1 MIFTDQKNV
10 LFLTSLSH
18 FIVHSTIIFYP
29 TLIYLFVE
37 EFKIEIELIGFIYM
51 ISNFFFGFGSLFS
64 GYVENRYGE
73 KKLLLIFQIGSFFSC
88 FFIIFSQSFISF
100 AFFHILLCVFLSI
113 YHPAGLT
120 LISRRTNYLSKAM
133 SYHGIAGSLGLAF
146 GPILSSLL
154 TTFISWRYAY
164 FLAMLIFLFL
174 FFITLISLEV
184 KTDKNIITS
193 KRKFFRKKLIL
204 FYLINCLAGIAFSSF
219 LTYMPIFFTI
229 KLINLNFV
237 PILIGGVFT
246 TLVLL
251 AGIPGQLLGG
261 FIGEKFKKSSIIMIL
276 CILHIPLLIII
287 PLLNG
292 YFLIF
297 YSLILGFINF
307 IFQPI
312 GNSII
317 ADYTSSN
324 ERGFAY
330 GFSFFL
336 GFGIGSLGSGIGGIL
351 LSNWNIS
358 LVFYFAACMM
368 ILSIIPSLLLLKVD
382 KKDN

>member
-1 MIFTDQKNV
+1 
-10 LFLTSLSH
+10 
-18 FIVHSTIIFYP
+18 
-29 TLIYLFVE
+29 
-37 EFKIEIELIGFIYM
+37 M

-64 GYVENRYGE
+64 GYIENRYGE

-174 FFITLISLEV
+174 FFTTLISLEV
-184 KTDKNIITS
+184 KTHKNIITS
-193 KRKFFRKKLIL
+193 KRKFFRKKLML

-261 FIGEKFKKSSIIMIL
+261 LIGEKFKKSSIIMIL
-276 CILHIPLLIII
+276 CILHIPFLIII
-287 PLLNG
+287 PSLNG

-358 LVFYFAACMM
+358 LVFYFAACIM

>member
-1 MIFTDQKNV
+1 MIKEIKYFI
-10 LFLTSLSH
+10 FLL
-18 FIVHSTIIFYP
+18 V
-29 TLIYLFVE
+29 
-37 EFKIEIELIGFIYM
+37 
-51 ISNFFFGFGSLFS
+51 
-64 GYVENRYGE
+64 
-73 KKLLLIFQIGSFFSC
+73 
-88 FFIIFSQSFISF
+88 
-100 AFFHILLCVFLSI
+100 
-113 YHPAGLT
+113 
-120 LISRRTNYLSKAM
+120 
-133 SYHGIAGSLGLAF
+133 
-146 GPILSSLL
+146 
-154 TTFISWRYAY
+154 
-164 FLAMLIFLFL
+164 IFLFL
-174 FFITLISLEV
+174 FFTTLILLEV
-184 KTDKNIITS
+184 KTHKNIITS

-276 CILHIPLLIII
+276 CILHIPFLIII
-287 PLLNG
+287 PSLNG

-297 YSLILGFINF
+297 FSLILGFINF

>member
-1 MIFTDQKNV
+1 M
-10 LFLTSLSH
+10 
-18 FIVHSTIIFYP
+18 Y
-29 TLIYLFVE
+29 TLASPICVVVP
-37 EFKIEIELIGFIYM
+37 G
-51 ISNFFFGFGSLFS
+51 G
-64 GYVENRYGE
+64 VVAPV
-73 KKLLLIFQIGSFFSC
+73 LLLSYNPTVKVVAAPICG
-88 FFIIFSQSFISF
+88 
-100 AFFHILLCVFLSI
+100 V
-113 YHPAGLT
+113 PLT
-120 LISRRTNYLSKAM
+120 L
-133 SYHGIAGSLGLAF
+133 F
-146 GPILSSLL
+146 
-154 TTFISWRYAY
+154 
-164 FLAMLIFLFL
+164 
-174 FFITLISLEV
+174 
-184 KTDKNIITS
+184 
-193 KRKFFRKKLIL
+193 
-204 FYLINCLAGIAFSSF
+204 
-219 LTYMPIFFTI
+219 
-229 KLINLNFV
+229 NLNFV

-276 CILHIPLLIII
+276 CILHIPFLIII
-287 PLLNG
+287 PSLNG